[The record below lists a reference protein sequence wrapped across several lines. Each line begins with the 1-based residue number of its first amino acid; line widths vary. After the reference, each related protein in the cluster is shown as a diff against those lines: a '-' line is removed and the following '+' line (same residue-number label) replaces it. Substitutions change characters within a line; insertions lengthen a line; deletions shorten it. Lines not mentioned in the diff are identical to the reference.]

1 MRHSLI
7 DIHTQDGTCP
17 AHVLQPDG
25 NGPWPA
31 ALMYMDGIGM
41 RSSLVDMAARLA
53 SAGYYVLLP
62 DLFYRVEYDVADG
75 RKLFTDKAVAADW
88 KQRVMST
95 ASAENV
101 MRDTKAFFAHFD
113 SHPQAAKGK
122 IGITGYCMGG
132 RLAMSAAGTFG
143 DRIGA
148 AASYHG
154 GGLATDAP
162 DSPHRRA
169 SDMRAI
175 VYVGGAIEDPGFD
188 EAQKARFDE
197 ALSEAGVQHTI
208 ETYNARHGWVPSD
221 TPVHDA
227 VATERHWDTLLS
239 LFGQALGGGSSS
251 SAGA

>member
-7 DIHTQDGTCP
+7 EITTQDGTCP

-31 ALMYMDGIGM
+31 ALMFMDGIGM
-41 RSSLVDMAARLA
+41 RSALVDMAARLG

-62 DLFYRVEYDVADG
+62 DLFYRVEYDIAEG
-75 RKLFTDKAVAADW
+75 RKIFTDKAVAQEWRA
-88 KQRVMST
+88 RVMST

-101 MRDTKAFFAHFD
+101 MRDTEAFFSHLD
-113 SHPQAAKGK
+113 SQPQVRRGK
-122 IGITGYCMGG
+122 IGVTGYCMGG
-132 RLAMSAAGTFG
+132 RLSMCAAGTFG

-148 AASYHG
+148 AAAYHA

-169 SDMRAI
+169 PEMRAV
-175 VYVGGAIEDPGFD
+175 VYVGGAMEDPGFD
-188 EAQKARFDE
+188 DAQKARFDE
-197 ALSEAGVQHTI
+197 ALSDAGVRHTI

-239 LFGQALGGGSSS
+239 LFGHALGGG
-251 SAGA
+251 AADARPM